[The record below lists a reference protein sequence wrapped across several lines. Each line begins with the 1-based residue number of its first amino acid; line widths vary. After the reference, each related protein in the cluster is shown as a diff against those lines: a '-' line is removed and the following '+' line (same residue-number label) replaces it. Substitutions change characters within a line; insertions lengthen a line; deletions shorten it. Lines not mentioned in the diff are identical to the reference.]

1 MQLPLSDRDVREETV
16 GHRRRHSTKSN
27 AGRTGRYR
35 ARREARGA
43 PG

>member
-16 GHRRRHSTKSN
+16 GRGRRQSMKSK

-35 ARREARGA
+35 ARREASGA